1 MVLMESLAGTGHKLI
16 RIRPKTD
23 DKLEFL
29 YKDPWGKL
37 FDFLSQ
43 WCALRKH
50 AHVIFRFF
58 LSCKN

>member
-37 FDFLSQ
+37 FYFLSQ
-43 WCALRKH
+43 
-50 AHVIFRFF
+50 
-58 LSCKN
+58 